1 MWPIYF
7 RDTGQLFEVLGS
19 YETKLR
25 SLSNQNSSIREYQNG
40 SIVAT
45 LGLSHEALKAQ
56 NPTAAALLGFCG
68 CLDNTDIFWKL
79 FEFGFHIPHTSDFP
93 QVMVPALSWIPDLDP
108 NWFQKI
114 QTDEEQYDGAV
125 RSLLMFSFAKQ
136 NFETSSIS
144 IHPIVHQW
152 SLSLY
157 NRDLRNQILEKIA
170 DIISRFFMQDN
181 PLNPTPSNEA
191 LFNRLRPHAD
201 RCFALIRSERAN
213 VGWAAATLISF
224 GFYFSRQYKTE
235 CAKYLV
241 KAGLPLLERE
251 EKCVISVKCLKLR
264 AMLSTMYKSWDQD
277 HDKSLANLRAG
288 QKLARALSLQVKD
301 DTIPVFEI
309 SFARD
314 LSHLYVKQGSYSE
327 ACEMWDLAVD
337 FAQKTGDPIA
347 YWTAMIGKM
356 EVRLLVGDAVEAVR
370 LGEVAAHNLRRLL
383 EAETAANPSGPSMLY
398 IDLEKLFGVT
408 QKLLGWGY
416 AKLENWETCQ
426 ENYLSALINSEKIFG
441 PTSSIA
447 LARSA
452 DYMGVV
458 GYWVAKGFLEQE
470 QKWHNTVHDVLIAAN
485 PNRVVQSV
493 KKRQYGSCSYDR
505 WTLIFSAVRTSI
517 RHRPGTEL
525 YSRLSKMQPVYFLS
539 R

>member
-1 MWPIYF
+1 
-7 RDTGQLFEVLGS
+7 
-19 YETKLR
+19 
-25 SLSNQNSSIREYQNG
+25 
-40 SIVAT
+40 
-45 LGLSHEALKAQ
+45 
-56 NPTAAALLGFCG
+56 
-68 CLDNTDIFWKL
+68 
-79 FEFGFHIPHTSDFP
+79 
-93 QVMVPALSWIPDLDP
+93 MVPALSWIPDLDP

-213 VGWAAATLISF
+213 VDWAAATLISF